1 MSIKHVPHKSQ
12 LLFSQDYTNRNKLK
26 SVSKVKMLLLNKF
39 IHREDLFRI
48 HSILRLQH
56 CLSPLNAHEPPL
68 TIDLGRQI
76 RPIPMNSI

>member
-26 SVSKVKMLLLNKF
+26 SVSKVKLLLLNKF

-48 HSILRLQH
+48 HSITRRQH

-68 TIDLGRQI
+68 TIVLDRRI
-76 RPIPMNSI
+76 RPIPMDPI